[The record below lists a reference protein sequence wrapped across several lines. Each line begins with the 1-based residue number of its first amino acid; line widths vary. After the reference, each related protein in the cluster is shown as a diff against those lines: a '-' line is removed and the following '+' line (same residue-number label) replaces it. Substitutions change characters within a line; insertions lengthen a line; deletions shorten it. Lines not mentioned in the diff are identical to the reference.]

1 MALREF
7 RSGALRN
14 KYSARADCK
23 AMTYIICF
31 SSAMKF
37 LAISS
42 PALIFSLVLSFLSRE
57 KKERYKER
65 GTMHIE
71 GVPFNEGCSLSFA
84 RPKESELK
92 VLPCGIPHYFIE
104 LSCLSGKKDGPR
116 KWSRSAHG
124 GSESSRPFV
133 REAILINGD
142 LPPKLSYVQSKNI
155 KEHLDKYLD

>member
-37 LAISS
+37 LAIFS

-57 KKERYKER
+57 KKERYQGR

-71 GVPFNEGCSLSFA
+71 GVPFNDGCSLSFVTQKKVNRKSRLA
-84 RPKESELK
+84 GSRIICMTIMSEREKRAL
-92 VLPCGIPHYFIE
+92 
-104 LSCLSGKKDGPR
+104 R
-116 KWSRSAHG
+116 KWEWHPDVSSPMQG
-124 GSESSRPFV
+124 GDF
-133 REAILINGD
+133 
-142 LPPKLSYVQSKNI
+142 NI
-155 KEHLDKYLD
+155 RWSPHDR